1 MDIRIQS
8 QGFTL
13 TPTIGARVHEQLG
26 KALDRYADKIVSV
39 DAFLKDDAGSK
50 GPDEKTALVRVQLR
64 HRAPVMIETT
74 TRDLYK
80 AIDATARRS
89 RRAVR
94 RAVGRRERHL
104 SGHSRRLRLFSTLAA
119 DS

>member
-13 TPTIGARVHEQLG
+13 TPTIGARVHEQIG
-26 KALDRYADKIVSV
+26 NALDRYADKIISI
-39 DAFLKDDAGSK
+39 DAYLTDTNGTQGAED
-50 GPDEKTALVRVQLR
+50 KTASVRVQLR

-74 TRDLYK
+74 THNLDK

-94 RAVGRRERHL
+94 RAIGRRQRRL
-104 SGHSRRLRLFSTLAA
+104 RGHSRRLRMFSAA
-119 DS
+119 TSEL

>member
-13 TPTIGARVHEQLG
+13 TPTIGARVHEQIG
-26 KALDRYADKIVSV
+26 KALDRYADKILSIDTILTDVKSA
-39 DAFLKDDAGSK
+39 DGADD
-50 GPDEKTALVRVQLR
+50 KTAVVRVQLR

-94 RAVGRRERHL
+94 RAIGRKEHSLR
-104 SGHSRRLRLFSTLAA
+104 GYSRRFRMFSAVTA
-119 DS
+119 DI

>member
-13 TPTIGARVHEQLG
+13 TPTIGARVHEQLND
-26 KALDRYADKIVSV
+26 ALERYADKIISI
-39 DAFLKDDAGSK
+39 DTYLKDVD
-50 GPDEKTALVRVQLR
+50 GPNGTDDKTALVRVQLR
-64 HRAPVMIETT
+64 HRAPVMIETST
-74 TRDLYK
+74 DNLDK

-94 RAVGRRERHL
+94 RAIGRRQRRL
-104 SGHSRRLRLFSTLAA
+104 RGHSRRLRMFSAVTA
-119 DS
+119 DI

>member
-1 MDIRIQS
+1 MDIRIES

-26 KALDRYADKIVSV
+26 NALERYADKIVSI
-39 DAFLKDDAGSK
+39 DTILKDVEGPK
-50 GPDEKTALVRVQLR
+50 GADDKTAVVRVQLR

-74 TRDLYK
+74 TNDLDK
-80 AIDATARRS
+80 AIDTTARRL

-94 RAVGRRERHL
+94 RAIGRRQRRL
-104 SGHSRRLRLFSTLAA
+104 RGHSRRLRMFSAVT
-119 DS
+119 S